1 MDFKSQDYFQALVY
15 VHVFHHSFCNPS
27 VLIHVHI
34 PCDVNVNQLLLAYL
48 NLGFAFVFLSG
59 FFFCLFVFF
68 PLEIYHKTDS
78 SPQ

>member
-48 NLGFAFVFLSG
+48 NLGFAFVFISV
-59 FFFCLFVFF
+59 FFLFVCLF
-68 PLEIYHKTDS
+68 S
-78 SPQ
+78 SH